1 MSEMTAG
8 EIAQN
13 LDVADEKAKYD
24 ASARKLVA
32 QKSILAYIL
41 KSVLDEFTDIP
52 VNRLVG

>member
-41 KSVLDEFTDIP
+41 MQVQIQELQT
-52 VNRLVG
+52 G

>member
-1 MSEMTAG
+1 MSEVTAS
-8 EIAQN
+8 EVAQN